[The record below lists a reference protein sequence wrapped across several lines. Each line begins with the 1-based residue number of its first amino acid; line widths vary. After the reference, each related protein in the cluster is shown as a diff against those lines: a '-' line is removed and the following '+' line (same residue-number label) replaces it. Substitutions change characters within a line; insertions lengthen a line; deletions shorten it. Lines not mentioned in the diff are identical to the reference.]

1 MLTFLFIIAFFSY
14 FTNSWQIFSFMGY
27 GVPTIDLALLM
38 IYFYVL
44 KDILWDGKKLQ
55 IRLNYP
61 ILFYF
66 IFIGACLLSG
76 VSVLFSNNP
85 DMMTQYMKTTIHF
98 LFLAFIAVIA
108 FVYKVDASVWTK
120 VLKSWLIASIFINVF
135 GVYQIVARAFD
146 LPFAW
151 LEYNNVNMMG
161 RGNFSSID
169 EVSQLSLKFK
179 NFYRATS
186 ILPEPSALSA
196 FNVLIQAFI
205 IVPFMQRSKP
215 FFKSKFLMALIFIC
229 SLVAIFLT
237 FSLTGVLGLAMILTS
252 VFIFEKR
259 IKLKAVLSVL
269 AISSVLIVITDTVV
283 ESYSNISVLK
293 LFGNRISG
301 IVDEREGRRGGMSGE
316 SFGTR
321 VESAEQ
327 SLGIWYRH
335 PVLGIGM
342 GLTDYDKESTIG
354 FADFGILSALSETG
368 IIGGLSFFAMFITI
382 FYKSHQ
388 MMKYRTRHNL
398 SEDEDRL
405 FGLSFYIMLQLFLIN
420 FIVSNN
426 IVNMALWL
434 PITIVFSSMNIYEE
448 KIDNK
453 AYIIPFVKTSIR
465 RSISFALIQNFST
478 SNSKINN
485 KDI

>member
-1 MLTFLFIIAFFSY
+1 MLTFLFILAFFSY
-14 FTNSWQIFSFMGY
+14 FTNSWQLFSFMGY
-27 GVPTIDLALLM
+27 GVPSIDIALLA
-38 IYFYVL
+38 IYTYIL
-44 KDILWDGKKLQ
+44 KEIFWEGKKL
-55 IRLNYP
+55 RVRMNYP
-61 ILFYF
+61 IIFYF
-66 IFIGACLLSG
+66 IFIAACLMSG
-76 VSVLFSNNP
+76 IAVLFSNNP

-98 LFLAFIAVIA
+98 LFLAFIAVVS
-108 FVYKVDASVWTK
+108 FTYKIDSSVWTRVIK
-120 VLKSWLIASIFINVF
+120 AWLIASIFINVF

-161 RGNFSSID
+161 RGNIASID

-179 NFYRATS
+179 DFYRATS
-186 ILPEPSALSA
+186 ILPEPSALAA

-215 FFKSKFLMALIFIC
+215 FFESKFMIGLIFIC
-229 SLVAIFLT
+229 SLVALFLT
-237 FSLTGVLGLAMILTS
+237 FSLTGALGLAMVLTS

-259 IKLKAVLSVL
+259 IKLKAVLSIF
-269 AISSVLIVITDTVV
+269 AISTVLIIITDSIV
-283 ESYSNISVLK
+283 ESYSNISVLE

-342 GLTDYDKESTIG
+342 GLTDFDKEAHIG

-368 IIGGLSFFAMFITI
+368 IIGGLSFFAMFIAI
-382 FYKSHQ
+382 FYKSHK
-388 MMKYRTRHNL
+388 MMKYRLNNKL

-426 IVNMALWL
+426 IVNMALWI
-434 PITIVFSSMNIYEE
+434 PITIVFSTIDKYEE
-448 KIDNK
+448 KKDNK
-453 AYIIPFVKTSIR
+453 AYILPFVKTSMK
-465 RSISFALIQNFST
+465 RSLSFVRNQNFA
-478 SNSKINN
+478 NQIQKNNN
-485 KDI
+485 KEY